1 MHTFKAAQPALL
13 YLSPLCTLS
22 VVLVALIKGELK
34 VLWEFEEG
42 EGSEDEKI
50 EKKENFLEKKE
61 GDSAVSTAVEEIQ
74 NSEQRVL
81 RSRVSK

>member
-50 EKKENFLEKKE
+50 EKKEIFLEKKE
-61 GDSAVSTAVEEIQ
+61 EDSAVSTAVEEIED
-74 NSEQRVL
+74 NEKRVL